1 MVVLTIFVL
10 LVVLMVIG
18 VPLIFAMGIASAVYL
33 LAADISLSVMT
44 QRMTSAVDSF
54 VILAIPL
61 FFLAGELLN
70 ACKLTDRIIAMSR
83 ALVGHIHGGLAQVNI
98 LASMIFAGMSGS
110 ATADTA
116 ALGSVLIPSMKKE
129 GYPAPFSAAVT
140 VSSAMIG
147 PIIPPSI
154 GMVIYGAVADVSIG
168 RLLLAG
174 IVPGVTIGLILMSY
188 TYFYARRQDFPRYP
202 RATRRQVSQAVYRG
216 GAATLMPLII
226 VLGIVS
232 GAFTPTEAAG
242 AAVLYAVV
250 LGTIVYRNVSLGALW
265 TVFVHVALGSARILA
280 FITVAATFSWIMVRE
295 QVPQLIAS
303 SLSTVTDNPLL
314 ILILIVIFLLGV
326 GLFLVASSAEIVLAP
341 ILVPVV
347 IQFGIDPVHF
357 GVLMVFTLI
366 VGGGTPPVGVLLYIA
381 QDIAKVPFSALVRAM
396 VPFYIPLFLA
406 LAVIMLFP
414 DLSLWIPDKV
424 FGPSSVP

>member
-1 MVVLTIFVL
+1 MVVVTIFLVL
-10 LVVLMVIG
+10 ILLMVIG
-18 VPLIFAMGIASAVYL
+18 LPLIFAMGIASALYL
-33 LAADISLSVMT
+33 LAADISLSVMA

-70 ACKLTDRIIAMSR
+70 ACKLTERIIAMSR
-83 ALVGHIHGGLAQVNI
+83 AFVGHIHGGLAQVNI

-174 IVPGVTIGLILMSY
+174 IVPGVTIGLILMGY
-188 TYFYARRQDFPRYP
+188 TYFYARRQGLPRYP
-202 RATRRQVSQAVYRG
+202 RATRRQVLRAGYRG
-216 GAATLMPLII
+216 GAATLMPVII
-226 VLGIVS
+226 VFGIVS

-242 AAVLYAVV
+242 AAVLYAFL
-250 LGTIVYRNVSLGALW
+250 LGTLVYRNISLGDFW
-265 TVFVHVALGSARILA
+265 SVFVHVSLASARILA

-295 QVPQLIAS
+295 QVPQLIAT
-303 SLSTVTDNPLL
+303 SLATLTDNPIL
-314 ILILIVIFLLGV
+314 ILILIVILLLAV

-381 QDIAKVPFSALVRAM
+381 QDIAKIPFSAMVRAM
-396 VPFYIPLFLA
+396 MPFYVPLFMA
-406 LAVIMLFP
+406 MAVIMLFP
-414 DLSLWIPDKV
+414 ELSLWIPDMV
-424 FGPSSVP
+424 FGPASGP